1 MGYANDSLGATPS
14 IRTFAQIFAAKKPAV
29 TATAPAPVKIQI
41 APAPV
46 TNPVTAFI
54 ERRFPIAPV
63 PTPAPAPVMVQ
74 PETPAQAA
82 APLVAAAAAPAVGPI
97 AAVIPPIADA
107 AAKPSPTR
115 IRIAPTPTPV
125 ATDLTP
131 VTSGGGPELYA
142 KDGTPLNEAAVSAS
156 TPNLLDQL
164 QKLPPLALAG
174 IAVGALFLLRKR

>member
-1 MGYANDSLGATPS
+1 MGYSNDSLGATPS
-14 IRTFAQIFAAKKPAV
+14 IRTFAQIFATKTP
-29 TATAPAPVKIQI
+29 TAPTPVKVQI

-46 TNPVTAFI
+46 PNPLTALTSFI
-54 ERRFPIAPV
+54 QKRSPV
-63 PTPAPAPVMVQ
+63 APTPTPVQAPIMVR

-97 AAVIPPIADA
+97 AAVIPPIVDA
-107 AAKPSPTR
+107 AERPSPTR
-115 IRIAPTPTPV
+115 IRIAPAPES
-125 ATDLTP
+125 TDLTP

-142 KDGTPLNEAAVSAS
+142 KDGTPLNEAAVSAA
-156 TPNLLDQL
+156 TPNLLEQI